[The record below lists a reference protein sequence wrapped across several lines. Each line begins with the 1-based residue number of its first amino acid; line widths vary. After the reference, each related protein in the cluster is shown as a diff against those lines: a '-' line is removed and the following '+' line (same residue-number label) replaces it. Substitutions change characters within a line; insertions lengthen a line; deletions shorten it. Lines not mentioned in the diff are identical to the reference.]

1 MKIPMKNRMTDEELE
16 DKIWN
21 VCSVEMPSKSK
32 IWGKVGGSR
41 NKCFDKIN
49 EMVQTSQLKEIPEG
63 NKIMYVRIDSI
74 KKAEFESTFKFQVK
88 MLTDS
93 RVVIKKLKKPLFQKI
108 GIYKTTEWFSGLRK
122 SIQVIDKKG
131 EFKPKTE
138 KIKAG
143 FENMETY
150 SNTLL
155 LFITKTH
162 LQRSLRLITKP
173 EAERRIKKC
182 ENTLEEHFQKLQN
195 ENPRD
200 SNAIRQY
207 FKHKRFEMRDFRI
220 S

>member
-1 MKIPMKNRMTDEELE
+1 MKEQDYEDRIWEFSNVLRSKTDLWRLVKG
-16 DKIWN
+16 DK
-21 VCSVEMPSKSK
+21 KT
-32 IWGKVGGSR
+32 
-41 NKCFDKIN
+41 CFDKIN

-93 RVVIKKLKKPLFQKI
+93 RVVIKKLKKPMFQKI
-108 GIYKTTEWFSGLRK
+108 RSLQI
-122 SIQVIDKKG
+122 VDKKG
-131 EFKPKTE
+131 EFKPRTKE
-138 KIKAG
+138 VKG
-143 FENMETY
+143 NFENMEWY
-150 SNTLL
+150 SSALM
-155 LFITKTH
+155 LFTTRTH
-162 LQRSLRLITKP
+162 IQRSLRLLTKP

-182 ENTLEEHFQKLQN
+182 ENALEDHFQKLQN

-207 FKHKRFEMRDFRI
+207 FKHKIFGIDNFRI

>member
-1 MKIPMKNRMTDEELE
+1 M
-16 DKIWN
+16 
-21 VCSVEMPSKSK
+21 
-32 IWGKVGGSR
+32 
-41 NKCFDKIN
+41 
-49 EMVQTSQLKEIPEG
+49 
-63 NKIMYVRIDSI
+63 
-74 KKAEFESTFKFQVK
+74 
-88 MLTDS
+88 
-93 RVVIKKLKKPLFQKI
+93 
-108 GIYKTTEWFSGLRK
+108 RK
-122 SIQVIDKKG
+122 SIQVIDKNG
-131 EFKPKTE
+131 EFKPKTG

-182 ENTLEEHFQKLQN
+182 ENALEDHFQKLQN

-207 FKHKRFEMRDFRI
+207 FKHKIFEIENFRI
-220 S
+220 V

>member
-1 MKIPMKNRMTDEELE
+1 MELMHEQELE
-16 DKIWN
+16 HKIWEFAN
-21 VCSVEMPSKSK
+21 EPRNKSK
-32 IWGKVGGSR
+32 IHAKTKGR
-41 NKCFDKIN
+41 RDNCFKKIN
-49 EMVQTSQLKEIPEG
+49 EMIQTGQLRITNEGEKEI
-63 NKIMYVRIDSI
+63 KVVRVFLIR
-74 KKAEFESTFKFQVK
+74 KEEFESAFKFQVK
-88 MLTDS
+88 MLANS
-93 RVVIKKLKKPLFQKI
+93 RAIIKKLKKPLFQKI

-122 SIQVIDKKG
+122 SIQVIDKNG
-131 EFKPKTE
+131 EFKPKTG

-182 ENTLEEHFQKLQN
+182 ENALEAHFQKLQN

-200 SNAIRQY
+200 SNAIKQY
-207 FKHKRFEMRDFRI
+207 FKHKRFGINDFRI
-220 S
+220 A

>member
-1 MKIPMKNRMTDEELE
+1 MELMHEQELE
-16 DKIWN
+16 QKVWEFAHEPIN
-21 VCSVEMPSKSK
+21 KSK
-32 IWGKVGGSR
+32 LCGKVRGR
-41 NKCFDKIN
+41 KDNCFKKIN
-49 EMVQTSQLKEIPEG
+49 EMIQTGQLRITNEGEKEI
-63 NKIMYVRIDSI
+63 KVVRVFLIR
-74 KKAEFESTFKFQVK
+74 KEEFESAFKFQVK
-88 MLTDS
+88 MLERT
-93 RVVIKKLKKPLFQKI
+93 RNIIKKLKKPLFQKI

-131 EFKPKTE
+131 EFKPKTG

-143 FENMETY
+143 FENMEIY

-173 EAERRIKKC
+173 EAERRVKKC
-182 ENTLEEHFQKLQN
+182 ENALMEHFQKLQN

-207 FKHKRFEMRDFRI
+207 FKHKRYGTNDFRI